1 MNIKRELSRAEFRKN
16 IQDRFKRAITIMRR
30 FLCQHRDCASEIISV
45 SLGNSNESI
54 LAELFG
60 DDEAQKMH
68 NMKLRRVYCL
78 HCGRELY
85 REVISFEENP
95 SNENMNDN
103 SSESSNVPQ
112 D

>member
-16 IQDRFKRAITIMRR
+16 VQDRFKRAISIIRR
-30 FLCQHRDCASEIISV
+30 FLCQHKDCASEIISV

-60 DDEAQKMH
+60 EDEAKKMH
-68 NMKLRRVYCL
+68 NLKLRRVYCL
-78 HCGRELY
+78 NCQRELY
-85 REVISFEENP
+85 REVVSIEELPEEN
-95 SNENMNDN
+95 
-103 SSESSNVPQ
+103 SNVPQ